1 MTESLLI
8 TPDQLRDLC
17 PPLAA
22 SQAETHAAALNPALV
37 EWAINSPRRI
47 AAFMAQIAA
56 ETGGFQ
62 HLRELGNMAYFA
74 RYEGRRSLGNLTPG
88 DGPKFRGRGYIQIT
102 GRLNYSDAGYHLD
115 LPLVETPE
123 LAEQPRH
130 AARIAAWFW
139 DSRGLNALADD
150 LKFNS
155 ITKKINGG
163 LNGIDQ
169 RRRYW
174 ERAKHIWE
182 DEPS

>member
-1 MTESLLI
+1 MPIPILVTA
-8 TPDQLRDLC
+8 DQLRDLC

-37 EWAINSPRRI
+37 EWTINTPRRI
-47 AAFMAQIAA
+47 AAFLAQIAH

-62 HLRELGNMAYFA
+62 HLRELGDTAYLA
-74 RYEGRRSLGNLTPG
+74 RYEGRKSLGNLTPG
-88 DGPKFRGRGYIQIT
+88 DGPRFRGRGYIQIT
-102 GRLNYSDAGYHLD
+102 GRANYSEAAFNLD
-115 LPLVETPE
+115 LPLTENPV
-123 LAEQPRH
+123 LAEQPCH

-139 DSRGLNALADD
+139 HSRGLNPLADD

-163 LNGIDQ
+163 LNAIDQ

-174 ERAKHIWE
+174 ERAKQLWPE
-182 DEPS
+182 T